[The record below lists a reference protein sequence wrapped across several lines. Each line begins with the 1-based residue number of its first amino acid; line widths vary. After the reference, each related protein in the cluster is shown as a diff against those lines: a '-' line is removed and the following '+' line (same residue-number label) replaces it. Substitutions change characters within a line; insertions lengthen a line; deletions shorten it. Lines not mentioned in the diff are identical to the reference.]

1 MLSRGERRVLNEC
14 DDPLSQMFKTSGGVA
29 GTVCEMDMDA
39 ASTLHRL
46 IYGFRMTQLLS
57 VLARLGVPDC
67 LAAGASSA
75 EVLAHEVGA
84 DAPALRRVLRAL
96 ASEGVLEEGAD
107 GRFALTPLSGLLRS
121 DAAGSLRDVAALY
134 GEPWLWQAYGN
145 LLHSVRTGGSAFE
158 HVHGEPFYKHLQHN
172 TEAAAAFQRAMSS
185 FTAREIDAIRT
196 ACGQAGVLRDART
209 LIDVG
214 GGHGALAGAL
224 LQRHPQLRAVVFD
237 TADVVAAAAPALA
250 DSGARITCMAGDF
263 FRAVPAGGD
272 VYLLK
277 SVLHNW
283 RDEPASAILR
293 SCRRAMRAGA
303 RLLICERV
311 IESGARGTEAKL
323 FDINMLVTV
332 GGLERTAEQYA
343 ALLHA
348 AGLRLQRVL
357 STASPLSVLE
367 ALAA

>member
-1 MLSRGERRVLNEC
+1 
-14 DDPLSQMFKTSGGVA
+14 
-29 GTVCEMDMDA
+29 MDMNPGA
-39 ASTLHRL
+39 TLHRL
-46 IYGFRMTQLLS
+46 IYGFRITQLLA
-57 VLARLGVPDC
+57 VLARLGIPDR
-67 LAAGASSA
+67 LAAGARSA
-75 EVLAHEVGA
+75 EALAREVGA
-84 DAPALRRVLRAL
+84 DAPALHRVMRAL

-107 GRFALTPLSGLLRS
+107 GCFALTPLSELLRS

-134 GEPWLWQAYGN
+134 GEPWLWHAYGN

-158 HVHGEPFYKHLQHN
+158 HVHGEPFYEHLQRH
-172 TEAAAAFQRAMSS
+172 TEAADAFQRAMSS
-185 FTAREIDAIRT
+185 FTAREIDAIGA
-196 ACGQAGVLRDART
+196 ACEQAGVLRDART

-214 GGHGALAGAL
+214 GGHGALAAAL

-250 DSGARITCMAGDF
+250 DGGARFTCMAGDF

-293 SCRRAMRAGA
+293 SCRRAMRTGA
-303 RLLICERV
+303 RVLICERV
-311 IESGARGTEAKL
+311 IEPGARGAEAKL

-348 AGLRLQRVL
+348 AGLSLQRVL
-357 STASPLSVLE
+357 PTASPLSVLD
-367 ALAA
+367 AVLA